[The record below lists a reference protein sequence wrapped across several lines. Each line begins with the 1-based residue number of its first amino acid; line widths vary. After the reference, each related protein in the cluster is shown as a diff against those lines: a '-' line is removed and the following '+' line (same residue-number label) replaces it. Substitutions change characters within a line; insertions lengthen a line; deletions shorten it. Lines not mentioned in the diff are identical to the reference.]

1 VCHKTGEIY
10 LPSSEEVMKE
20 PMQFALSGGIVL
32 TGGGSGIGRAAA
44 LASAQLGGRIAVLD
58 IDESAAVTSAA
69 DARAAGAAAAVGLHC
84 NVCEETSVAKA
95 VSLAIERIGPLRG
108 LVTAAGMD
116 RAELTHELS
125 LERWLEVLN
134 TNLTGTF
141 LACKHVL
148 RHMVS
153 HGKGGSIVCIS
164 SPWGDVSAPGGVA
177 SYSASKGGV
186 TAFVRSLA
194 IDYAPH
200 SIRVNAVL
208 PGATETALMW
218 ANVPTTEVPRL
229 RDRIGKQLPLGR
241 LAEPREIAAGVTWL
255 LSDQSSYVT
264 GSKLVI
270 DGGLLARAS
279 IDV

>member
-1 VCHKTGEIY
+1 MTSY
-10 LPSSEEVMKE
+10 L
-20 PMQFALSGGIVL
+20 LSGGVVV
-32 TGGGSGIGRAAA
+32 TGGGSGIGRAAV
-44 LASAQLGGRIAVLD
+44 LASAKLGAKIAVLD
-58 IDESAAVTSAA
+58 IDESAAEASAA
-69 DARAAGAAAAVGLHC
+69 DARAAGASTALALHC
-84 NVCEETSVAKA
+84 NVREEASVAKA
-95 VSLAIERIGPLRG
+95 VLSAAKQVGPLRG
-108 LVTAAGMD
+108 LVTAAGID
-116 RAELTHELS
+116 RAGMAHELT
-125 LERWLEVLN
+125 LEQWLEVLN

-141 LACKHVL
+141 LACKYVL
-148 RHMVS
+148 ANMLA

-177 SYSASKGGV
+177 PYCASKGGV
-186 TAFVRSLA
+186 TAFARSLA

-200 SIRVNAVL
+200 SIRVNTVM

-218 ANVPTTEVPRL
+218 ANVPPTEIPAL

-241 LAEPREIAAGVTWL
+241 LADPREIAAGITWL
-255 LSDQSSYVT
+255 LSDQASYVT

>member
-1 VCHKTGEIY
+1 
-10 LPSSEEVMKE
+10 MKE
-20 PMQFALSGGIVL
+20 PIQSGLNGGIVV
-32 TGGGSGIGRAAA
+32 TGGGGGIGRAAA
-44 LASAQLGGRIAVLD
+44 LAAAQLGGNVAVLD
-58 IDESAAVTSAA
+58 LDESAAKASAA
-69 DARAAGAAAAVGLHC
+69 DALAAGAPAALGLHC
-84 NVCEETSVAKA
+84 DVCDEASVARA
-95 VSLAIERIGPLRG
+95 VSLAVERIGPLSG
-108 LVTAAGMD
+108 LVTAAGID
-116 RAELTHELS
+116 RGGMVHELS

-148 RHMVS
+148 DYMTTHKRS
-153 HGKGGSIVCIS
+153 GSIVCIS

-186 TAFVRSLA
+186 TALVRSLA
-194 IDYAPH
+194 IDYAPL
-200 SIRVNAVL
+200 SIRVNSVL

-218 ANVPTTEVPRL
+218 ANVPPRDVPRL

-241 LAEPREIAAGVTWL
+241 LAEPREIAAGIIWL

-264 GSKLVI
+264 GTKLAI